1 MKKILVCFLFVPLFS
16 VSQTMSPSVL
26 GCSGDSYS
34 NNTIII
40 DFTIGEIVIETLQPA
55 TTPLPLFYN
64 IFTQGFHQEI
74 LKISPTTINN
84 YTSISKVYPN
94 PTTSIVNVELEKNIS
109 ADVLVYD
116 VNGKLIISDFIYN
129 SNFKSIDFSLLN
141 QGNYFLHIL
150 SNYNKTIYQI
160 NKTR

>member
-1 MKKILVCFLFVPLFS
+1 MNFKKI
-16 VSQTMSPSVL
+16 
-26 GCSGDSYS
+26 
-34 NNTIII
+34 
-40 DFTIGEIVIETLQPA
+40 
-55 TTPLPLFYN
+55 
-64 IFTQGFHQEI
+64 HQEI